1 MKLLKRGLIM
11 LTFISCAKTMASR
24 YTLTVP
30 KVTVP
35 FFETEAVSNVLEMS
49 QYSVGELEKLLR
61 VNTKIATENWFRF
74 HDFCSETNRP
84 MPAICA
90 YTGIVYKHIMLEDFT
105 VDDFLYAQEHLR
117 ITSFL
122 YGLLCPLD
130 GIKPYRL
137 EGMCVCRRKVVTPC
151 LIIGNC
157 Y

>member
-90 YTGIVYKHIMLEDFT
+90 YTGIVYKHIMLEDF
-105 VDDFLYAQEHLR
+105 
-117 ITSFL
+117 
-122 YGLLCPLD
+122 
-130 GIKPYRL
+130 K
-137 EGMCVCRRKVVTPC
+137 
-151 LIIGNC
+151 
-157 Y
+157 